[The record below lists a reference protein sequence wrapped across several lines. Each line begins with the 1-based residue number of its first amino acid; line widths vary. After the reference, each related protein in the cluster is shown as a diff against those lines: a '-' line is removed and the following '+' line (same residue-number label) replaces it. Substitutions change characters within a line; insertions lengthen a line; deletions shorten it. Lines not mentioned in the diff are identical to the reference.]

1 MGVVLHVRFYQ
12 NDVDYHQTQHHAIT
26 QTIKTH
32 TRRRT
37 CDIRSP
43 NSEVSDGGQKVTVVA
58 IIIGR
63 WPEFSWYKLTVV
75 HYLIK
80 YARVLGRTTD
90 CVAYLRRAKIRFSQ
104 VAVLWSS
111 RSTTESCRLGTNS
124 DLSFGN
130 IHSPS
135 LVLVAHPD

>member
-43 NSEVSDGGQKVTVVA
+43 NSEVSDGGQLNHHREMARIFVVQTNGSTLFDE
-58 IIIGR
+58 IC
-63 WPEFSWYKLTVV
+63 Y
-75 HYLIK
+75 
-80 YARVLGRTTD
+80 RVLGRTTD